1 MDGSNPRSTAR
12 FMGHPIHP
20 MLVPYP
26 IAFFTGAFL
35 ADLTFLWTG
44 HPFWAT
50 AAAWLIGAGLV
61 GALLAALAG
70 LTDFLGEP
78 RVRALSTAWLHM
90 LGNVTLVVLEAIN
103 LVLRYGDPA
112 AALPSPGVYLSGAGF
127 LLLGFT
133 GWLGGELVF
142 HRRVGVA
149 DSDLAG

>member
-35 ADLTFLWTG
+35 ADLAFLWTG
-44 HPFWAT
+44 LPFWAT

-70 LTDFLGEP
+70 FTDFLGEP